1 MAWCFIAAVVIGS
14 LFNLAFAE
22 GFPKGE
28 GPYRVLVLNSLR
40 NSSPVNLDI
49 QEGLVR
55 GFSGGVHPIVEI
67 DIESP
72 HLTDAANRQLAETLF
87 NYFRANY
94 ENRKPQVLIATGTK
108 ALKYLLANGEAL
120 FPGVPIVFVAGVDD
134 EFLASQDLPPNVT
147 GIANYV
153 DVSGTLEVM
162 LQIHPDTERVAL
174 IIGSGNFEKS
184 SEPLVLNALRQF
196 EGQVDF
202 IWLRGLPID
211 ELVTAVDQL
220 PERTIILY
228 LVQFRDRNGVAYV
241 PGTVLEIASAA
252 SNAPIYGLWDTLLGH
267 GIVGGKLMAKEEDGY
282 QAALMALR
290 ILQGEQ
296 PASIPVVR
304 RTSNPAIFD
313 GLELARWHI
322 DEGRLPAGAQIRN
335 RQLSV
340 WEEYKSVIGVVGIVI
355 VLQGLLIG
363 VLLISRRQR
372 LQAEVALSGEVGR
385 RLEAEAMSTDL
396 RSNLSRFS
404 KERSLGTMATAIA
417 HEINQPL
424 IAIQNY
430 AQAVKRRLQADTDDK
445 PRLIDILAKLEG
457 EADRAGEITRRIR
470 NLVSREN
477 GPLIP
482 TSLGRLV
489 EDVLPILEKEAAAC
503 GCQLIWKSVGELPEI
518 LADELEI
525 QLVLVNLLH
534 NSIESIVASG
544 KQDKRVEVEARKIG
558 EREVQ
563 VSVTDWG
570 AGVPP
575 DQEADLFRR
584 LHSSKSNGMGM
595 GLGIAEAI
603 VAAHDGR
610 IWHEPNPD
618 GGAIFKFTL
627 QAIKA

>member
-1 MAWCFIAAVVIGS
+1 MAGCLIATVVIGS
-14 LFNLAFAE
+14 LFNQAFAE

-28 GPYRVLVLNSLR
+28 DPYRVLVLNSLR

-55 GFSGGVHPIVEI
+55 GFSGGDHPIVEI

-72 HLTDAANRQLAETLF
+72 HLTDAANGQLAETLIS
-87 NYFRANY
+87 YFRANY
-94 ENRKPQVLIATGTK
+94 ESRKPQVLIATGTQ

-120 FPGVPIVFVAGVDD
+120 FPGVPIVFAAGVDED
-134 EFLASQDLPPNVT
+134 FVASQNLPPNVT
-147 GIANYV
+147 GITNYV
-153 DVSGTLEVM
+153 DVSGTLGLM
-162 LQIHPDTERVAL
+162 LSIHPDTERVAL
-174 IIGSGNFEKS
+174 IIGAGNFEKS

-241 PGTVLEIASAA
+241 PATVLEMASAA
-252 SNAPIYGLWDTLLGH
+252 SNVPIYGLWDTLLGH

-304 RTSNPAIFD
+304 PTSNPAIFD
-313 GLELARWHI
+313 GLEMARWHI

-335 RQLSV
+335 RQFSV
-340 WEEYKSVIGVVGIVI
+340 WEEYKSVIGLVGIVI

-363 VLLISRRQR
+363 VLLVSRRQR
-372 LQAEVALSGEVGR
+372 LQAEVALLDEVGR

-445 PRLIDILAKLEG
+445 PKLIDILAKLEG
-457 EADRAGEITRRIR
+457 EAGRAGEITRRIR

-489 EDVLPILEKEAAAC
+489 EGVLPILEKEAAAC
-503 GCQLIWKSVGELPEI
+503 GCQLIWRPVGELPGI

-534 NSIESIVASG
+534 NSMESIVASG
-544 KQDKRVEVEARKIG
+544 KQDKRVEVEARMID

-575 DQEADLFRR
+575 GQEADLFRR

-610 IWHEPNPD
+610 IWYEPNPD
-618 GGAIFKFTL
+618 GGAMFKFTL
-627 QAIKA
+627 QAVKT